1 MLYLD
6 TCVLL
11 AVLLPEGHS
20 ERATR
25 FLQDATDPL
34 AISPWTGTEVHSA
47 LGVKV
52 RTGSLTLDQAD
63 RVLQTFEQELA
74 PALVMLELQ
83 PVDFRHAD
91 ACLRGWTTNLRAAD
105 ALHLAVAAGRG
116 ACLCSLDQPLVQAA
130 LQLGLD
136 ARLIAD

>member
-1 MLYLD
+1 
-6 TCVLL
+6 
-11 AVLLPEGHS
+11 
-20 ERATR
+20 
-25 FLQDATDPL
+25 LQDATDPL

-52 RTGSLTLDQAD
+52 RTGSLTRDQAD
-63 RVLQTFEQELA
+63 SVLQAFEQELA
-74 PALVMLELQ
+74 PALISLEPQ

-116 ACLCSLDQPLVQAA
+116 ACLCSLDRPLVQAA

-136 ARLIAD
+136 ARLISD